1 MTGVQTCALPIYILS
16 DGVDEN
22 AKTIID
28 EQEKEHEIEIV
39 DLTQKVISYDEL
51 VDKIEQCDKV
61 ISW

>member
-1 MTGVQTCALPIYILS
+1 MKILHILN
-16 DGVDEN
+16 DGPDEN

-28 EQEKEHEIEIV
+28 EQVKDNEVEIF

>member
-1 MTGVQTCALPIYILS
+1 MKILHILS

-28 EQEKEHEIEIV
+28 AQKKEHEIEIV